1 MHSHLQR
8 SVGTQRTDA
17 HAVYQALQDP
27 MLLVD
32 NGIAQDLN
40 HAEDIPA
47 GGKKLALDLTVSPF
61 NPRGGGLAHK

>member
-1 MHSHLQR
+1 
-8 SVGTQRTDA
+8 
-17 HAVYQALQDP
+17 